1 MSPDPRVE
9 ITLDAL
15 VEEAYELAVKRGL
28 AISKPDG
35 WKRWKRSVYADTA
48 RREGPGYLRHHH
60 QRLCL
65 SSYTRTTTNCTKCA
79 TPIIGNPITRRD
91 DAEQAPYCTNECAGY
106 KAITLDEFLA
116 TLDPEERQSFENLI
130 RRRQEGAA

>member
-9 ITLDAL
+9 ATLDAL
-15 VEEAYELAVKRGL
+15 VEEAYELAIKRGL
-28 AISKPDG
+28 AISKPEG

-60 QRLCL
+60 QRLGL
-65 SSYTRTTTNCTKCA
+65 SSYTHARLACSKCGE
-79 TPIIGNPITRRD
+79 PIVGNPITRRD
-91 DAEQAPYCTNECAGY
+91 DETAQPYCTNTCAGY
-106 KAITLDEFLA
+106 QTITLDEFLA
-116 TLDPEERQSFENLI
+116 TLDPEERRRFENLI